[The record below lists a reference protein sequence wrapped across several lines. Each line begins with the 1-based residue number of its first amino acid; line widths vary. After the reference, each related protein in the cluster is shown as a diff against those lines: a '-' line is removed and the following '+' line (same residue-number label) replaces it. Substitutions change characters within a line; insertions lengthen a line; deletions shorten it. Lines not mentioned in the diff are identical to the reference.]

1 MVYIHIFNPSGIH
14 FVDGLRLRSNF
25 IFTQMDGQLC
35 QHRLLTNTTFSHWL
49 EPTLLS
55 YIKFLY
61 TLEPISGFPSLSYW
75 LFYLLL
81 YQSHI
86 DLISVVL
93 YYVMVTHNLSSPSLV
108 FTFILLKAILRHFL
122 SIQTL
127 RSFTHTSK
135 KLLDSNWNC
144 MTFIY

>member
-14 FVDGLRLRSNF
+14 FVDGLRFRSNF

-61 TLEPISGFPSLSYW
+61 TLEPIPGFPSLSYW

-93 YYVMVTHNLSSPSLV
+93 YCYGNSQLKFSFTGLHFHNA
-108 FTFILLKAILRHFL
+108 FWFILTIIRY
-122 SIQTL
+122 S
-127 RSFTHTSK
+127 
-135 KLLDSNWNC
+135 SNLFC
-144 MTFIY
+144 GHVYLVCCV